1 MPCGNYKEMVR
12 KGDLIMITDNQKPIF
27 DLAELL
33 DEAKDRIEEKLHI
46 EGEVRKW
53 RFIEEL
59 KRTKGLS

>member
-1 MPCGNYKEMVR
+1 MK
-12 KGDLIMITDNQKPIF
+12 TDNKKPIF

-33 DEAKDRIEEKLHI
+33 DEAKDRIEEKLYI

-53 RFIEEL
+53 EFIEEL

>member
-1 MPCGNYKEMVR
+1 
-12 KGDLIMITDNQKPIF
+12 MITDNQKPIF

-33 DEAKDRIEEKLHI
+33 DEAKDRIEEKLYI

-53 RFIEEL
+53 KSTEEL